1 MTPETVGRT
10 AGRTAGTMVGKTTG
24 QTAWIETVAPGAP
37 EAASGLLGRLYR
49 RHRRPDGLV
58 DHIVVAGSPNPV
70 ALEHHLA
77 LYEHLMRG
85 ESGLSRAEREMIA
98 VAVSVANG
106 CRY

>member
-1 MTPETVGRT
+1 MRI
-10 AGRTAGTMVGKTTG
+10 
-24 QTAWIETVAPGAP
+24 AWIETVSPEDADARSPG
-37 EAASGLLGRLYR
+37 LGRLYR

-85 ESGLSRAEREMIA
+85 ESGLSLAEREMIA
-98 VAVSVANG
+98 VAVSAAND
-106 CRY
+106 CHY